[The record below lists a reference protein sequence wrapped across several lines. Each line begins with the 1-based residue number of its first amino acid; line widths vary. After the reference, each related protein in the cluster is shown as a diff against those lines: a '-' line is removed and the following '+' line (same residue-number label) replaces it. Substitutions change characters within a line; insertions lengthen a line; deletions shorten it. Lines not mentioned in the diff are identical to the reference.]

1 MDPEPSGGEELLPAG
16 PSACLWAPVSAPVS
30 LAAALPG
37 GDLCQ
42 LHPRLLRMDVLLFL
56 TARRGNTGFEFCHQD
71 H

>member
-37 GDLCQ
+37 HSQWKKYCELKEEKQ
-42 LHPRLLRMDVLLFL
+42 KV
-56 TARRGNTGFEFCHQD
+56 
-71 H
+71 